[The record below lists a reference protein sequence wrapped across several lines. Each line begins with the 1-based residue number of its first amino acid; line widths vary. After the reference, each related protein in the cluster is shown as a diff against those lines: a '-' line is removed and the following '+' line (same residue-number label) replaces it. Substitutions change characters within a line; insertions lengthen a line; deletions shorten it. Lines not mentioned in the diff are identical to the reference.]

1 MDTNRK
7 FQEILLPASR
17 DEKLDFEAQMIQQDF
32 IARLTEIMKF
42 KGINSKKEL
51 AGLLGTSPSY
61 ITQLFSGEKLINL
74 KFLAKLQN
82 ILGLHYSIVSDQ
94 YGRLRKSFYGNLLN
108 KGYREVKFSSKN
120 IQSTYKKGA

>member
-7 FQEILLPASR
+7 FQEILLPSSR

-42 KGINSKKEL
+42 KGIKSKKEL
-51 AGLLGTSPSY
+51 AGLLETSPSY

-108 KGYREVKFSSKN
+108 KGYREVKLSSKN